1 MKHSRM
7 IKPLNVINGEE
18 LMDMAYQPI
27 HYVVQ
32 NILAQGLTI
41 LAGAPKTGKSFLAL
55 WLCLCVAKGER
66 LWDFET
72 KQGAVLYL
80 CLEDNN
86 ARLQNRLY
94 AMADDAP
101 ANLFFCSETETLNH
115 GLEEQI
121 ELFLNQHPDT
131 VLVVIDT
138 FQCIRPQGADYSYGN
153 DYKELHSLKNLA
165 DRFRVSILLIH
176 HLRKQES
183 CDAFHMISGT
193 TGIQGAADSC
203 FVMTEKERGSGKVR
217 LSILGRDIEKR
228 ELELTKDENNVWQKT
243 FDSFSEREEAK
254 DNIASIIQSYMEKE
268 NHCFLSG
275 EPAAVAEVL
284 SDSSGENIS
293 HVTLLKRLN
302 KNSAELLEHGF
313 SFKSRRSNGRRLIEI
328 SRIRDSRDGKIGD
341 AAVGK

>member
-1 MKHSRM
+1 M

-27 HYVVQ
+27 RYVVQ
-32 NILAQGLTI
+32 NILSQGLTI

-55 WLCLCVAKGER
+55 WLCLCVAKGEK

-72 KQGAVLYL
+72 EQGTVLCL

-101 ANLFFCSETETLNH
+101 ANLFFCSESELLGK
-115 GLEEQI
+115 GLEEQAA
-121 ELFLNQHPDT
+121 LFMEGHPDT

-138 FQCIRPQGADYSYGN
+138 FQCIRPQGADYNYGN
-153 DYKELHSLKNLA
+153 DYKELHILKNLA
-165 DRFRVSILLIH
+165 DRFQISILLIH

-183 CDAFHMISGT
+183 SDAFHMISGT
-193 TGIQGAADSC
+193 TGIQGAVDSC
-203 FVMTEKERGSGKVR
+203 FVMTEKECGSGKAR
-217 LSILGRDIEKR
+217 LSILERDIEKR
-228 ELELTKDENNVWQKT
+228 ELELTRNENNIWQKS
-243 FDSFSEREEAK
+243 FDSFSEQPKEK
-254 DNIASIIQSYMEKE
+254 DSIADIIKNYMETE
-268 NHCFLSG
+268 NRIFLSG
-275 EPAAVAEVL
+275 EPMAVAEIL
-284 SDSSGENIS
+284 SDSCGENVS

-302 KNSAELLEHGF
+302 TNSAELLELGF

-328 SRIRDSRDGKIGD
+328 SRSSDGRDGKSGS
-341 AAVGK
+341 AAAGK